1 MATLTRRAALAL
13 GTAALAAPRPGRAQ
27 APVSITVHYAQPFIY
42 KESYDAIAAAFARR
56 EPNIQ
61 VEFVTTPNY
70 EEACSSSCASRRRGG
85 CRTSPTRA
93 STGCGSLPSAA
104 SPRT

>member
-1 MATLTRRAALAL
+1 MTKMTRRAVLAL
-13 GTAALAAPRPGRAQ
+13 PAALAMPALARAQ
-27 APVSITVHYAQPFIY
+27 GRTEITVHYAQPFIY

-70 EEACSSSCASRRRGG
+70 EEGMQLILRQQA
-85 CRTSPTRA
+85 PTRLDGGTQLVNQ
-93 STGCGSLPSAA
+93 STKSDL
-104 SPRT
+104 